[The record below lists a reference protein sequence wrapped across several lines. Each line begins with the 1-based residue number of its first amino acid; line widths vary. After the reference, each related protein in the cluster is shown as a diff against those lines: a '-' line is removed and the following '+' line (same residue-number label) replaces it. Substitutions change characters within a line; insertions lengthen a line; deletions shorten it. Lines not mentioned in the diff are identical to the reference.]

1 MFSPSKTEEESI
13 PRHLLGKVNID
24 YRDSILLYDA
34 VESQKSILNMVDT
47 LFKELQ
53 TMTVFYYQDCH
64 QMGIDEEFE
73 QIKRLIGELLCQTV
87 RITTCLC
94 DDFTHFN
101 GAVEGQRSFIQLIDH
116 LINEL
121 RTTILF
127 HYPECHQMGID
138 EQFTKIKNLI
148 EEFFELTD
156 SLHFF
161 KVCA

>member
-1 MFSPSKTEEESI
+1 MI
-13 PRHLLGKVNID
+13 
-24 YRDSILLYDA
+24 
-34 VESQKSILNMVDT
+34 DT

-53 TMTVFYYQDCH
+53 TLTVFYYQDSY
-64 QMGIDEEFE
+64 QIEMDEEFE

-87 RITTCLC
+87 RITTCLSN
-94 DDFTHFN
+94 DSIQFED
-101 GAVEGQRSFIQLIDH
+101 AVKGQRSFIQLIDH

-127 HYPECHQMGID
+127 HYPECYQMGTD
-138 EQFTKIKNLI
+138 EQFTKVKNLI

-156 SLHFF
+156 SLPFF